1 MSAHPLEVIAL
12 GNKVGLGGGLVYEG
26 GDVSGNNMKAGA
38 DKTQQG
44 GIGTAMGDN
53 AVGATGQGFDW
64 TKPARTGSEVDGSTP
79 LPVLLVVHPECNGV
93 GI

>member
-1 MSAHPLEVIAL
+1 MEGMSAHLLEVIAL
-12 GNKVGLGGGLVYEG
+12 GNKVGLEGGLVYKG

-53 AVGATGQGFDW
+53 AVGSFRAIALEA
-64 TKPARTGSEVDGSTP
+64 ARRE
-79 LPVLLVVHPECNGV
+79 
-93 GI
+93 